1 MKKNYLTQRQRV
13 LNKLRRDGKITRNQC
28 LSVFPAISR
37 LGAIICSLQK
47 EGWKFHTRN
56 DKGDYVYEVVES
68 PIKPKPS
75 IIMVDGIP
83 KAVYN

>member
-1 MKKNYLTQRQRV
+1 MKKELTQRIRIIR
-13 LNKLRRDGKITRNQC
+13 KLQRDGFVTRNEC
-28 LSVFPAISR
+28 LQVYISR